1 MSSWLSEI
9 GASLVE
15 IYIFYSLAETFFEKK
30 ISCRIKVVSVFML
43 VGIVTGL
50 NSIRLVSCYNL
61 ILAIGSMIVIIM
73 LGLKISFGYSLSYTL
88 FFILCLHLLDYA
100 VICVCGLALSKPYFT
115 ADVMQPGRV
124 RSIFLVIDK
133 TICLCFYFGIK
144 KWVKKNMDFIRPKY
158 VLILSTGGLSGA
170 FFLTE
175 QTWVQINTDITLS
188 WILIMMIVVLIM
200 IVMQMYFS
208 KQRNEEIIDVI
219 NMRNELLENNYNNLK
234 SVYEE
239 NSKLFHDFKNHIQV
253 MRGLADKDNMQ
264 ELKKYIAGFEL
275 QKRSGA
281 EVFYTE
287 DSVVNFILN
296 NKIEEGKM
304 YGIHVTADIDYP
316 AAGGIAANDMTT
328 ILANLFDNAI
338 EACKRITEIREK
350 KISIR
355 IKRNGNMLIIKVENS
370 CEQPPEQKGKRFLT
384 VKSNK
389 IFHGWGLK
397 SVESTAEKYTGV
409 VKYKY
414 NAENKCF
421 CTLVNLFMN
430 RGLEAADIL
439 RRTDD

>member
-1 MSSWLSEI
+1 MCSWLSEI

-15 IYIFYSLAETFFEKK
+15 SYIFYSLAEVFFEKK
-30 ISCRIKVVSVFML
+30 TSWLAKFVSIFVL

-50 NSIRLVSCYNL
+50 NSIQLVSYFNML
-61 ILAIGSMIVIIM
+61 ITISSMVAIIM
-73 LGLKISFGYSLSYTL
+73 IDLKESFGYSLSYTL
-88 FFILCLHLLDYA
+88 FFSLLLYLLDYA
-100 VICVCGLALSKPYFT
+100 VISVCGLVLSQPNFAT
-115 ADVMQPGRV
+115 DVIQPGKV
-124 RSIFLVIDK
+124 RSIFLIVDK
-133 TICLCFYFGIK
+133 MICLCFYFGIK

-158 VLILSTGGLSGA
+158 VFILSTGGLSGA

-175 QTWVQINTDITLS
+175 QTWEQINIDIALS
-188 WILIMMIVVLIM
+188 WILIMVVVVLIM
-200 IVMQMYFS
+200 IVMQLHFS
-208 KQRNEEIIDVI
+208 KERNEEILDVA

-253 MRGLADKDNMQ
+253 MKRLADKDDMQ
-264 ELKKYIAGFEL
+264 ELKEYIAGFEL
-275 QKRSGA
+275 QKRSSA

-304 YGIHVTADIDYP
+304 HGIHIEADIDYP
-316 AAGGIAANDMTT
+316 AAGAIAANDMTT

-338 EACKRITEIREK
+338 EACRRMTEAREK
-350 KISIR
+350 WICIR
-355 IKRNGNMLIIKVENS
+355 IKINGNMLIIKVENS
-370 CEQPPEQKGKRFLT
+370 CDQPPKRKEKSFLT
-384 VKSNK
+384 VKSDK
-389 IFHGWGLK
+389 TFHGWGLK
-397 SVESTAEKYTGV
+397 SVESTADKYTGV

-430 RGLEAADIL
+430 IGMEATDIP
-439 RRTDD
+439 RRVHD